1 MSSTVQHSTRRVV
14 VVSAAL
20 ALVFLTGCAT
30 EPDDPG
36 NAGSGCVREYI
47 ITYSAVA
54 TGDGQFD
61 FVSYDNGFG
70 RRIDV
75 IVPGK
80 TWTTQIRM
88 CEGETVAMEAGGA
101 VSGGT
106 LTIAI
111 SGDDGTGN
119 QVTLS
124 DDVTGDGTVTSY
136 TLMIASQTLP

>member
-1 MSSTVQHSTRRVV
+1 MSSTVPQKTRRFATL
-14 VVSAAL
+14 VSAL
-20 ALVFLTGCAT
+20 ALGFLAACST

-36 NAGSGCVREYI
+36 NAGSGCLREYI

-75 IVPGK
+75 IIPGK

-88 CEGETVAMEAGGA
+88 CEGETLAMEAGGA
-101 VSGGT
+101 VSGGN
-106 LTIAI
+106 LLI
-111 SGDDGTGN
+111 SITGDDGTGS

-124 DDVTGDGTVTSY
+124 DEVIGDGTVTSY
-136 TLMIASQTLP
+136 TLTIDPQTLP

>member
-1 MSSTVQHSTRRVV
+1 MSSTLPQHTRRSATAVV
-14 VVSAAL
+14 AL
-20 ALVFLTGCAT
+20 ALVLLAGCST
-30 EPDDPG
+30 EPDDAG
-36 NAGSGCVREYI
+36 NAGSGCIREYI

-75 IVPGK
+75 IIPGK

-88 CEGETVAMEAGGA
+88 CEGETLAMEAGGA
-101 VSGGT
+101 VSGGI

-111 SGDDGTGN
+111 TGDDGTGN

-124 DDVTGDGTVTSY
+124 DEVTGDGTVTSY

>member
-1 MSSTVQHSTRRVV
+1 MSSTVPNSTRRFATTV
-14 VVSAAL
+14 AAL
-20 ALVFLTGCAT
+20 ALVFLTECAT
-30 EPDDPG
+30 ESEDPG
-36 NAGSGCVREYI
+36 NAGSGCLREYI

-75 IVPGK
+75 VIPGK

-88 CEGETVAMEAGGA
+88 CESETLAMEAGGA
-101 VSGGT
+101 VSAGN
-106 LTIAI
+106 LMIAI

-124 DDVTGDGTVTSY
+124 DEVTGDGTVTSY
-136 TLMIASQTLP
+136 TLMIAPQTLP

>member
-1 MSSTVQHSTRRVV
+1 MFSTVPQRTRRCATLV
-14 VVSAAL
+14 AAL
-20 ALVFLTGCAT
+20 ALGLLAACST

-36 NAGSGCVREYI
+36 NAGSGCTREYI

-61 FVSYDNGFG
+61 YVSYDNGFG

-75 IVPGK
+75 VVPGK

-88 CEGETVAMEAGGA
+88 CDGETLAMEAGGA
-101 VSGGT
+101 VSGGN
-106 LTIAI
+106 LLI
-111 SGDDGTGN
+111 SITGDDGTGS

-124 DDVTGDGTVTSY
+124 DEVIGDGTVTSY
-136 TLMIASQTLP
+136 TLTIDPQTLP

>member
-1 MSSTVQHSTRRVV
+1 MSRTLPQHTRRSATVV
-14 VVSAAL
+14 VAL
-20 ALVFLTGCAT
+20 ALVLLTGCAT
-30 EPDDPG
+30 GPDDPG
-36 NAGSGCVREYI
+36 NAGSGCIREYI

-61 FVSYDNGFG
+61 YVSYDNGFG

-75 IVPGK
+75 IAPGK

-88 CEGETVAMEAGGA
+88 CEDETLAMEAGGA
-101 VSGGT
+101 VSGGN

-111 SGDDGTGN
+111 TGDDGTGN

-124 DDVTGDGTVTSY
+124 DEVTGNGTVTSY
-136 TLMIASQTLP
+136 TLTIAPQTLP